1 MRFLSLIY
9 IFGAFVSPI
18 IANTVPN
25 AEEVVDDTPGPSL
38 RGAGHEVNEPGDPT
52 TDFFRRRTPLEEL
65 EEHPASPSGSNAKK
79 IDSEI
84 SVPSFCAHGHIFP
97 EPHCQ
102 EHVQWR
108 KGAGLSSLVLCVAQT
123 SRISH
128 SSPPRLVVSTVPMS
142 RYSTHSMAGIITSS
156 FWHDEQVTMAFRLF
170 LLHRSRQKAPEMGQ
184 ALGYV
189 VR

>member
-1 MRFLSLIY
+1 MKFLSLIY

-25 AEEVVDDTPGPSL
+25 AEEVVVDTPGPSL

-52 TDFFRRRTPLEEL
+52 TDFFRRR
-65 EEHPASPSGSNAKK
+65 
-79 IDSEI
+79 
-84 SVPSFCAHGHIFP
+84 
-97 EPHCQ
+97 
-102 EHVQWR
+102 
-108 KGAGLSSLVLCVAQT
+108 
-123 SRISH
+123 
-128 SSPPRLVVSTVPMS
+128 
-142 RYSTHSMAGIITSS
+142 
-156 FWHDEQVTMAFRLF
+156 VTMAFRLF